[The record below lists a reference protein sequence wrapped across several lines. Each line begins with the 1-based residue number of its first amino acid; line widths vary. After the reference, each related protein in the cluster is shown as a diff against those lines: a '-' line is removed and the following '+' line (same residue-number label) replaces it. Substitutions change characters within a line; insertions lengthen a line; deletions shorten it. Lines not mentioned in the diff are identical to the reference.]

1 MKIIREFSRFVA
13 SYKPINLYIKGQS
26 PIIIDENK
34 AREKELLIRSIIKNL
49 YPEMKS
55 SDAYITSMG
64 VDLRTDLLNKAQ
76 KNIAILYEIVDIAKE
91 NRIKIETA
99 DNLIEFISKNSTDLF
114 KVGGKFFDRIYARL
128 EGVSKKGKDKE
139 SISDELFQRYA
150 KSKGRYVNLKPPGT
164 SDEDI
169 RGVDSFFSHGDKK
182 YTIQTKTLSSISKYK
197 SGEYYRVYI
206 SGYFTDIKTNY
217 LVLIPEKD
225 SSNKKYIFKGKNVKT
240 LTDMRGVNYYSIPS
254 SDLLYTED

>member
-26 PIIIDENK
+26 PIIIDEDK
-34 AREKELLIRSIIKNL
+34 AREKELLIKSIIKSL

-55 SDAYITSMG
+55 SDSYITTMG

-76 KNIAILYEIVDIAKE
+76 KNISILYEIVDIARE
-91 NRIKIETA
+91 NGIKLETS
-99 DNLIEFISKNSTDLF
+99 DSLIDFILKNSKDLF
-114 KVGGKFFDRIYARL
+114 KVGGRFFDRIYARL
-128 EGVSKKGKDKE
+128 ENVSKKGKDKE

-150 KSKGRYVNLKPPGT
+150 KSKGKYVNLQPPGS

-169 RGVDSFFSHGDKK
+169 KGVDSYFILNDNK
-182 YTIQTKTLSSISKYK
+182 YTIQTKTLSDLSKYK

-206 SGYFTDIKTNY
+206 SGYYTDIKTNY
-217 LVLIPEKD
+217 LVLIPEES
-225 SSNKKYIFKGKNVKT
+225 SSNKKYIFKGRNVKT
-240 LTDMRGVNYYSIPS
+240 LKDMRGLDYYSIPS
-254 SDLLYTED
+254 SDLLYSED